1 MTTTQIELR
10 TSPEQK
16 EVVTHVLPCHIAH
29 DGPAKVAAHFKP
41 RVDSDD
47 ASLSTATFRG
57 RKLRGRK
64 VVLPENY
71 RGILTLMRLLIEG
84 FVLQPVDPLVDT
96 GHGDYGAVEDDEED
110 DEEGVKKVTWEST
123 EAFDGLTVWEHHGL
137 PDEKQD
143 HWIRAVQE
151 WVVMANAV
159 CGYSSAGAD

>member
-10 TSPEQK
+10 TSPGQK
-16 EVVTHVLPCHIAH
+16 EVVTHVLPCQIAH
-29 DGPAKVAAHFKP
+29 DGPAKVDAHFKP
-41 RVDSDD
+41 RVDADD

-64 VVLPENY
+64 VALPDNY
-71 RGILTLMRLLIEG
+71 RGILALMRLLIEG

-96 GHGDYGAVEDDEED
+96 GRGDYGAVEDDEED

-123 EAFDGLTVWEHHGL
+123 ETFDGLTVWEHHGL